1 MFTYLTSLIYPPY
14 IQHHPTIVVDQKKPM
29 VLGPATCML
38 QSWFVHK
45 LGYPA
50 RPKTGSSSYSPTEM
64 AITGVYMAILFST
77 QVRTVTT
84 FKYVEGG
91 PDRKAPEVVQNTC
104 SYIFKIPICKCS
116 YRIVYSIS
124 SWYPQKPAVL
134 MPCFF
139 VPNRLLRFAFLSM
152 MHPTAAVPAVPVPP
166 ACHAG
171 HHAGGWSRTTAC
183 PAGDAVWKKVATRDT
198 RNGWMDRLLLV
209 LDLQETIRKQLK

>member
-91 PDRKAPEVVQNTC
+91 PDRKAPEVVQNAC

-124 SWYPQKPAVL
+124 SWYPQKPAFF
-134 MPCFF
+134 MPRFF
-139 VPNRLLRFAFLSM
+139 GPDRLLRFAFLSM

-166 ACHAG
+166 ALPTAMHAMRATMRA
-171 HHAGGWSRTTAC
+171 AGPGQRRVQPVMLCGKRWQH
-183 PAGDAVWKKVATRDT
+183 ATRET
-198 RNGWMDRLLLV
+198 AGW
-209 LDLQETIRKQLK
+209 IGCCWF